1 MDQRRKKVNESSILI
16 DKTIK
21 EKFGTKTHYCALN
34 GYESRD
40 FTSKV
45 YVRLYAVDLQNE
57 FFLPMGLRW
66 KLVEIEPKE
75 I

>member
-1 MDQRRKKVNESSILI
+1 MDQRKKKVTPDSELI

-21 EKFGTKTHYCALN
+21 EKFGTKVNYCALN

-40 FTSKV
+40 FTAKV